1 MKNVPLTNSDY
12 SKLLFFVFLLAPSLF
27 YYFVGV
33 IPAVYLA
40 FGVFMMHKNKD
51 FIFIDIAMKRYKFYC
66 YALSAAL
73 AAYATAAM
81 LGLTGEHKWRREEE
95 FLTYIFLALLP
106 LVSIKVTN
114 FLFYKPLFSHS
125 EWVSVHGVFNTKKTM
140 LTSQMKSSTDSGLV
154 KSTSIAS
161 ELEKLSK
168 LKNDGHISEEEFID
182 AKNKI
187 LK

>member
-1 MKNVPLTNSDY
+1 MKNEPLTNSDY
-12 SKLLFFVFLLAPSLF
+12 SKLLLYIFLLAPSLL
-27 YYFVGV
+27 YYFSGV

-51 FIFIDIAMKRYKFYC
+51 FTFIDIAMKRYKFYC
-66 YALSAAL
+66 YVLSAAL
-73 AAYATAAM
+73 ALYAIASLT
-81 LGLTGEHKWRREEE
+81 GLTGKSRFRSEDD
-95 FLTYIFLALLP
+95 FFIYIFLALVP
-106 LVSIKVTN
+106 LASIKITN

-125 EWVSVHGVFNTKKTM
+125 EWVSVRGVFSTKETI
-140 LTSQMKSSTDSGLV
+140 LTSQIESNTSSQFV

-168 LKNDGHISEEEFID
+168 LKSDGHISEEEFIN